1 MAGDKGEIEKMI
13 DFGKIQADAVK
24 SIYKSKITG
33 GEADYGIYSAVTID
47 GNKYIPFAY
56 KGISIYLIPE
66 EYCLLRQ
73 AFAEIDK
80 LMVEKIFKSLEDA
93 EQITD
98 TEVIK
103 ILPDGRQLKEFKTKD
118 DKSIFVDEK
127 LIKPFGQDIKHY
139 VGENS
144 DIVYTKG
151 VDEWLGL
158 VLATRVREGRVIKKH
173 TVYRCEI
180 CGADY
185 SERDQAE
192 GCEECHKTDLVVE
205 KAEYKPCDWV
215 NCGFP
220 DLVTL
225 KSKDEKTAIYR
236 RMVSE

>member
-1 MAGDKGEIEKMI
+1 M
-13 DFGKIQADAVK
+13 
-24 SIYKSKITG
+24 
-33 GEADYGIYSAVTID
+33 
-47 GNKYIPFAY
+47 
-56 KGISIYLIPE
+56 IPE

-158 VLATRVREGRVIKKH
+158 VLATRVREGRVIKK
-173 TVYRCEI
+173 
-180 CGADY
+180 AY
-185 SERDQAE
+185 S
-192 GCEECHKTDLVVE
+192 L
-205 KAEYKPCDWV
+205 P
-215 NCGFP
+215 
-220 DLVTL
+220 L
-225 KSKDEKTAIYR
+225 
-236 RMVSE
+236 

>member
-1 MAGDKGEIEKMI
+1 MI

-24 SIYKSKITG
+24 NIYKSKIMG
-33 GEADYGIYSAVTID
+33 KAGDYRIYGVSVIA
-47 GNKYIPFAY
+47 GNEYVPLMY

-66 EYCLLRQ
+66 RHYLLTLGL
-73 AFAEIDK
+73 AGAGCVIEN
-80 LMVEKIFKSLEDA
+80 IFKNA
-93 EQITD
+93 ETADQLTD
-98 TEVIK
+98 TMVTK

-158 VLATRVREGRVIKKH
+158 VLATRVGKESVIKKH

-180 CGADY
+180 CGANY
-185 SERDQAE
+185 SDRDQAE

-236 RMVSE
+236 RMISE